1 MMLFGLIQGM
11 IEDIGEAASFFEG
24 LYRSIEDVTHP
35 LHHISAIKHIA
46 HGQFEEELLR
56 FLQHCAILIQGLWI
70 AKAHCYLL
78 KGLLVFPQEDTLLL
92 KELNHYSHTLN
103 RIIILPNLFQALFAL
118 MQRQFI
124 VLAELYNF
132 MEELQSTQTQQA
144 LLHYQDGKLVE
155 EALSGSVTLLDA
167 CGDSSIVESSV
178 SAYESFRKKAKK
190 EITKQLG
197 MLKKMECNK
206 DSSIS
211 SLLGQ
216 DQNLVFFA
224 RVLRESRTITTSIFC
239 SLLLFSQHLEQKV
252 IFDLKVEAKKIGFFF
267 FKQQN
272 KNNDGVVADLNIAL
286 CSLLGREKNGGDS
299 IKSEAQGALRVL
311 RDTKC

>member
-1 MMLFGLIQGM
+1 
-11 IEDIGEAASFFEG
+11 
-24 LYRSIEDVTHP
+24 
-35 LHHISAIKHIA
+35 
-46 HGQFEEELLR
+46 
-56 FLQHCAILIQGLWI
+56 
-70 AKAHCYLL
+70 
-78 KGLLVFPQEDTLLL
+78 
-92 KELNHYSHTLN
+92 
-103 RIIILPNLFQALFAL
+103 
-118 MQRQFI
+118 
-124 VLAELYNF
+124 
-132 MEELQSTQTQQA
+132 
-144 LLHYQDGKLVE
+144 
-155 EALSGSVTLLDA
+155 
-167 CGDSSIVESSV
+167 
-178 SAYESFRKKAKK
+178 
-190 EITKQLG
+190 

>member
-11 IEDIGEAASFFEG
+11 IEDIGEAASFFE
-24 LYRSIEDVTHP
+24 
-35 LHHISAIKHIA
+35 
-46 HGQFEEELLR
+46 
-56 FLQHCAILIQGLWI
+56 
-70 AKAHCYLL
+70 
-78 KGLLVFPQEDTLLL
+78 
-92 KELNHYSHTLN
+92 
-103 RIIILPNLFQALFAL
+103 
-118 MQRQFI
+118 RQFI

-167 CGDSSIVESSV
+167 CGSSRDLLLALREQVQRGDSSIVESSV